1 MVWGVVCI
9 FGLWCVVLFVVLFE
23 VRGRVAGFNYVGVGG
38 DFVLRGE
45 GLVFWSVFY
54 IFGLLVL
61 GVLFEIEGF
70 WGGVVE
76 FCFFGVV
83 KVMFWG
89 VLVFGW
95 WCYSF
100 EGVMM

>member
-1 MVWGVVCI
+1 MVYRVGVSNRGVSGYGLGVVCI

-61 GVLFEIEGF
+61 G
-70 WGGVVE
+70 
-76 FCFFGVV
+76 C
-83 KVMFWG
+83 
-89 VLVFGW
+89 LV
-95 WCYSF
+95 
-100 EGVMM
+100 